1 MLVKVKDNKEGEQEM
16 WRGARRCAF
25 ASPYLKKKK
34 EKTTSMKDR
43 HPKEK
48 KKYTE
53 GEGQEESS

>member
-1 MLVKVKDNKEGEQEM
+1 MCIRFSV
-16 WRGARRCAF
+16 F
-25 ASPYLKKKK
+25 KKKK